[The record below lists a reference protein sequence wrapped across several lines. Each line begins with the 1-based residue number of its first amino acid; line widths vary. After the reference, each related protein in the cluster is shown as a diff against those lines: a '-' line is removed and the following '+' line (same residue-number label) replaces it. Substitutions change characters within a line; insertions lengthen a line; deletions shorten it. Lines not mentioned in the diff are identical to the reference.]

1 MGVEQTFIKRD
12 AQERCLTS
20 LYIGEMQIIT
30 TMRYY
35 FLEWLKLKRL
45 TIPNIGEDV
54 GEMSFSYIDEKI

>member
-1 MGVEQTFIKRD
+1 
-12 AQERCLTS
+12 
-20 LYIGEMQIIT
+20 MQIIT

-54 GEMSFSYIDEKI
+54 GEMSFSYTDDENIKW